1 MLIPNHQTNYSLN
14 IIKKKKNPSY
24 LSTAPFEIIASTTTL
39 NA

>member
-1 MLIPNHQTNYSLN
+1 MLIPIHQTNYSLN
-14 IIKKKKNPSY
+14 IIKKKNPSY